1 MGAMFRSWLQQIKI
15 HPVRTVLMA
24 LLAVVIVLI
33 ILIILG
39 YIFNWDW
46 TGLMDIKVSQQQ
58 HLLHQKSLQP

>member
-1 MGAMFRSWLQQIKI
+1 MGARRSWRQQIKT

-33 ILIILG
+33 ILSILG

-46 TGLMDIKVSQQQ
+46 A
-58 HLLHQKSLQP
+58 